1 MNSFRPDLPQ
11 DVAACHALIAGLE
24 EANRHQAETIAE
36 QQEAIERLEEERRQQ
51 AETIDQQQTTIER
64 LTAEMALLKR
74 AMFGRRRE
82 RFVDDPRQT
91 YLFDTTQPNAEE
103 APTAPKTD
111 EPEAAFG
118 SRRKNHGRGR
128 RIFPEFLPRKQV
140 RHELSEDDIPEDL
153 RDDPAARRFFKKT
166 SEQIEFEPASLYVIE
181 HYQEVIVR
189 EDAAGETM
197 MATASKPPQLID
209 AYTGPGFWAY
219 LTASRFADHLPYY
232 RQEDILSRHGFRI
245 GRSTQWR
252 WMAGLAEGVWP
263 LVDLMRGLTLES
275 LVLGVDETGVTMLGG
290 EFGGS
295 RKSYL
300 WATLGDD
307 AHPYDCFHFTVGRSR
322 DGPEAFLSGYR
333 GYLQSDA
340 YICYETLSDAHP
352 EILQVGCWAHAR
364 RKFEEVNFT
373 APSVRSHTALGYF
386 QRVYDVEDRGH
397 DLTDQERYEL
407 RQREAKPIVAEFYRW
422 LAELYERELPKSK
435 LRGAIGYMTNRWEAF
450 ERYLECG
457 AIPIDNNRV
466 EAALKYAVLGRKAWL
481 FFGNPQAGETAAIL
495 FTLTKSCNRHRVD
508 PLAYLRDVYTRSP
521 AMPASELGSLLPD
534 RWIQEHPEHRIQ
546 QRVDEARQR
555 AQRTRA
561 RRAQRRLLQG
571 QPQA

>member
-1 MNSFRPDLPQ
+1 MDSFRQDLPQ

-24 EANRHQAETIAE
+24 EAS
-36 QQEAIERLEEERRQQ
+36 RQQ
-51 AETIDQQQTTIER
+51 AETIDQQQATIER

-74 AMFGRRRE
+74 ALFGRRRE

-91 YLFDTTQPNAEE
+91 YLFDTPPQNAEE
-103 APTAPKTD
+103 APAAPKTD
-111 EPEAAFG
+111 EAEAAPG

-140 RHELSEDDIPEDL
+140 RHELGEEDVPEDL
-153 RDDPAARRFFKKT
+153 RNDPAAQRFFKKT
-166 SEQIEFEPASLYVIE
+166 SEELEFEPASLYVIE

-189 EDAAGETM
+189 EEETGETT
-197 MATASKPPQLID
+197 MATASKPARLID

-219 LTASRFADHLPYY
+219 LTAGRFADHLPYY
-232 RQEDILSRHGFRI
+232 RQEDILSRYGFRI

-252 WMAGLAEGVWP
+252 WMAGLAEGVRP
-263 LVDLMRGLTLES
+263 LVDLMRGLALQS
-275 LVLGVDETGVTMLGG
+275 RVLGVDETPVTMLGG
-290 EFGGS
+290 EPAGS

-300 WATLGDD
+300 WATLGDED
-307 AHPYDCFHFTVGRSR
+307 HPYDCFHFTVGRSR
-322 DGPEAFLSGYR
+322 DGPEKFLAGYR

-340 YICYETLSDAHP
+340 YIGYESLSDAHP

-386 QRVYDVEDRGH
+386 QRLYDIEDRGH

-407 RQREAKPIVAEFYRW
+407 RQREAKPIVAELHQW
-422 LAELYERELPKSK
+422 LVELHERELPKSK
-435 LRGAIGYMTNRWEAF
+435 LRGAIGYMTNRWKAF
-450 ERYLECG
+450 ARYLECG
-457 AIPIDNNRV
+457 TIPIDNNRV

-481 FFGNPQAGETAAIL
+481 FFGSPQAGETAAIL

-508 PLAYLRDVYTRSP
+508 PLAYLRDVYTRLP
-521 AMPASELGSLLPD
+521 AMPASELESLLPD

-561 RRAQRRLLQG
+561 RRAQRRRLQG